1 MNWTQMQ
8 QDYIKRTAKKA
19 AAESTAAATL
29 TSPTSLT
36 DTNRSNTRYMP
47 RKRATTG
54 SVMDNAGGEV
64 VGDRVIM
71 YIHGNPSLEAP
82 YTYDVVDTKL
92 GGAFFF
98 SSLETHR
105 YQVQRHVRKAGARA
119 FCPAYRLS
127 PQYPFVR
134 TFLTFPDGLCRH
146 ILAMWSPRLS
156 RSLPLPHLTSSLS
169 SSSTNTSN
177 QHHPLR

>member
-1 MNWTQMQ
+1 MLEVKWLVTVL
-8 QDYIKRTAKKA
+8 
-19 AAESTAAATL
+19 SC
-29 TSPTSLT
+29 TS
-36 DTNRSNTRYMP
+36 M
-47 RKRATTG
+47 
-54 SVMDNAGGEV
+54 VC
-64 VGDRVIM
+64 
-71 YIHGNPSLEAP
+71 PSLEAP

-134 TFLTFPDGLCRH
+134 TFLTFPDGLC
-146 ILAMWSPRLS
+146 
-156 RSLPLPHLTSSLS
+156 
-169 SSSTNTSN
+169 
-177 QHHPLR
+177 

>member
-1 MNWTQMQ
+1 MEE
-8 QDYIKRTAKKA
+8 AKKA

-71 YIHGNPSLEAP
+71 YIHG
-82 YTYDVVDTKL
+82 
-92 GGAFFF
+92 GAFFF

-134 TFLTFPDGLCRH
+134 TFLTFPDGLC
-146 ILAMWSPRLS
+146 
-156 RSLPLPHLTSSLS
+156 
-169 SSSTNTSN
+169 
-177 QHHPLR
+177 